1 MAPRACTIGDGH
13 PSRRPSPKPG
23 VLARRHRL
31 HRVST
36 VVAASNHIRWLRN
49 PLTVGSVQK
58 LLGTLGDVEP
68 LCPDVFP
75 RANTV
80 LPAEGTVDVS
90 GHTAP
95 RGVAGAGV
103 GAAYPTLYLRATTP
117 DDSVDANAL
126 ASAVITTESFGGL
139 VGSAAGGGVASAPA
153 ILGTSTQTGLGLVY
167 LGLAAALVLAAVADP
182 LRGLE
187 LIAAAPPDR
196 PDPGSHDRSGRRSRC
211 DTVAAYASRI
221 AVVPNL
227 VASGSTRE
235 TSTSDSQPESS
246 AVDPLEGPLR
256 SSAGGRT
263 RDRPSQ
269 KATTASQSR
278 RKAVRH
284 C

>member
-1 MAPRACTIGDGH
+1 MASESSHRGFRPEAPGH
-13 PSRRPSPKPG
+13 PRRRGAVVPRRVPACEYRS
-23 VLARRHRL
+23 ARRRDSRCVWAYSSSRCRRRWGGSRISDPVPARDHTRRL
-31 HRVST
+31 RRCQRPRVG
-36 VVAASNHIRWLRN
+36 SNHDREFRWTSRQRGRRGRGFSARHSRHLHADR
-49 PLTVGSVQK
+49 TR
-58 LLGTLGDVEP
+58 
-68 LCPDVFP
+68 P
-75 RANTV
+75 R
-80 LPAEGTVDVS
+80 LPRTRCRSCS
-90 GHTAP
+90 G
-95 RGVAGAGV
+95 R
-103 GAAYPTLYLRATTP
+103 
-117 DDSVDANAL
+117 
-126 ASAVITTESFGGL
+126 
-139 VGSAAGGGVASAPA
+139 
-153 ILGTSTQTGLGLVY
+153 
-167 LGLAAALVLAAVADP
+167 VADP